1 MLKKASFRKIAIA
14 TCALLVILILYVFP
28 KDDTKK
34 YQTETKYINT
44 TKSDIFLIDE
54 NNYVAMTNIPISS
67 KGTINKAKK
76 ILQTLVIGSKQS
88 EYIPNGFTAIIP
100 KNTKINSI
108 DFKNNLIKVDFSKEL
123 LNVDQNNEEK
133 MIESIVYSLTS
144 IKDVK
149 KVMIFV
155 NGEILYQMPNSKKT
169 LPETFDRSYGIN
181 KVYDL
186 NTISNSTK
194 TIVYYISKYD
204 DTYYYVP
211 ITKINN
217 DPSNKVE
224 IIINELKN
232 NPIYQT
238 NLMSYLKANAELQD
252 YEIKENSI
260 SLSFNQNLLDSLDD
274 KSISEEVKYTISL
287 SIKDNF
293 DINEVIFKVNDE
305 EIDKLVLKTVE

>member
-155 NGEILYQMPNSKKT
+155 NGEILYQMPNSKKN

-186 NTISNSTK
+186 NTIR
-194 TIVYYISKYD
+194 Y
-204 DTYYYVP
+204 
-211 ITKINN
+211 
-217 DPSNKVE
+217 
-224 IIINELKN
+224 
-232 NPIYQT
+232 
-238 NLMSYLKANAELQD
+238 
-252 YEIKENSI
+252 SI
-260 SLSFNQNLLDSLDD
+260 
-274 KSISEEVKYTISL
+274 
-287 SIKDNF
+287 
-293 DINEVIFKVNDE
+293 
-305 EIDKLVLKTVE
+305 

>member
-1 MLKKASFRKIAIA
+1 
-14 TCALLVILILYVFP
+14 
-28 KDDTKK
+28 
-34 YQTETKYINT
+34 
-44 TKSDIFLIDE
+44 
-54 NNYVAMTNIPISS
+54 MTNIPISS

-155 NGEILYQMPNSKKT
+155 NGEILYQMPNSKKN

-194 TIVYYISKYD
+194 TTVYYISMM
-204 DTYYYVP
+204 
-211 ITKINN
+211 IL
-217 DPSNKVE
+217 
-224 IIINELKN
+224 IIMFL
-232 NPIYQT
+232 
-238 NLMSYLKANAELQD
+238 
-252 YEIKENSI
+252 
-260 SLSFNQNLLDSLDD
+260 
-274 KSISEEVKYTISL
+274 
-287 SIKDNF
+287 
-293 DINEVIFKVNDE
+293 
-305 EIDKLVLKTVE
+305 

>member
-1 MLKKASFRKIAIA
+1 
-14 TCALLVILILYVFP
+14 
-28 KDDTKK
+28 
-34 YQTETKYINT
+34 
-44 TKSDIFLIDE
+44 
-54 NNYVAMTNIPISS
+54 
-67 KGTINKAKK
+67 
-76 ILQTLVIGSKQS
+76 
-88 EYIPNGFTAIIP
+88 
-100 KNTKINSI
+100 
-108 DFKNNLIKVDFSKEL
+108 
-123 LNVDQNNEEK
+123 

-155 NGEILYQMPNSKKT
+155 NGEILYQMPNSKKN

-194 TIVYYISKYD
+194 TTVYYISKYD

-287 SIKDNF
+287 SIKDNL
-293 DINEVIFKVNDE
+293 I
-305 EIDKLVLKTVE
+305 

>member
-1 MLKKASFRKIAIA
+1 
-14 TCALLVILILYVFP
+14 
-28 KDDTKK
+28 
-34 YQTETKYINT
+34 
-44 TKSDIFLIDE
+44 
-54 NNYVAMTNIPISS
+54 MTNIPISS

-155 NGEILYQMPNSKKT
+155 NGEILYQMPNSKKN

-194 TIVYYISKYD
+194 TTVYYISKYD